1 MVHDLTEA
9 PTTSA
14 LSAQGARRT
23 VGASGLGTFIEWFE
37 YASYA
42 YLATIIAAV
51 FFPNS
56 DPAVALM
63 ESFGI
68 FALAFLMRPI
78 GGMFW
83 GHFGDRIGPKRTLN
97 ITIIGMGIATLS
109 IGILPPYAILGP
121 IAPLLLLAA
130 RMLQSFCAAGEYS
143 SAAVLLAEHAPRH
156 RRARWV
162 SAVPLCTASG
172 FLGASMLVAL
182 LTGVLSPEA
191 MESWG
196 WRIPFLVAAPLTIV
210 VWYIRRRLEE
220 SPIHKELE
228 AHDGVVKSPLGTL
241 IRRHWPSML
250 RMLLIMAVNAAGYY
264 LVLTYMVTYIQVEVG
279 MTAFES
285 TVIVTIA
292 LIAYI
297 PLIFLGAWLAD
308 RYGRRRLL
316 MINAITFIVL
326 SYPAFVLLGS
336 VGFVGVL
343 LIQLLLVG
351 IFSLNDS
358 TFAVYFIEAVPAE
371 VRLSG
376 FALPYN
382 FGVAIFGGSAPLAA
396 TWLISVTGDPIA
408 PAYIIIVLCLAGAIA
423 LWFQGDPYADARRRA
438 PSAVTPSNP
447 EGEA

>member
-1 MVHDLTEA
+1 MVYDLTEA

-14 LSAQGARRT
+14 LSSQAARRT

-56 DPAVALM
+56 DPTVALM

-68 FALAFLMRPI
+68 FAVAFLMRPV
-78 GGMFW
+78 GGLFW

-97 ITIIGMGIATLS
+97 ITILGMGLATLS
-109 IGILPPYAILGP
+109 IGILPPYAVLGAA
-121 IAPLLLLAA
+121 APLLLLVA

-143 SAAVLLAEHAPRH
+143 SAAVLLAEHAPRR

-182 LTGVLSPEA
+182 LTGVLSEEA
-191 MESWG
+191 MQSWG

-220 SPIHKELE
+220 SPIHQELE
-228 AHDGVVKSPLGTL
+228 EQGQVARSPLFTL
-241 IRRHWPSML
+241 IREHWPSIL
-250 RMLLIMAVNAAGYY
+250 RMLIIMAVNAAGYY

-279 MTAFES
+279 MSAFQS
-285 TVIVTIA
+285 TIIVTIA

-308 RYGRRRLL
+308 RYGRRRML
-316 MINAITFIVL
+316 MTNAIVFVL
-326 SYPAFVLLGS
+326 ISYPAFAVLGS

-343 LIQLLLVG
+343 LIQVLLVA

-408 PAYIIIVLCLAGAIA
+408 PAYIIIGLCLAGAVA
-423 LWFQGDPYADARRRA
+423 LWFQGDPYAKTLRNRSAEDADA
-438 PSAVTPSNP
+438 GKEMA
-447 EGEA
+447 